1 VSTTVRRSAPA
12 PEYPWARDIHA
23 AVRIAG
29 LAVEDLREPN
39 ELLRGPGTGAGKSS
53 DSGGG
58 SVQ

>member
-1 VSTTVRRSAPA
+1 MPLCGL
-12 PEYPWARDIHA
+12 RDWPLKI
-23 AVRIAG
+23 
-29 LAVEDLREPN
+29 LREPN